1 MKVAHIVRQFSPAIG
16 GLEEAVHNIARSQR
30 DQLGIDAHVITL
42 NRVFDKPSRLPVH
55 DVVDG
60 IPVLR
65 LPWAGST
72 RYPLAPSVLRHI
84 YSFDLLHVH
93 AIDFFF
99 DFLALSRPLHWRPM
113 IASTHGGF
121 FHSKELAKLKRI
133 WFSTVT
139 RASITAYQRII
150 ACSHHD
156 AELFKPV
163 AGERLTTIENGIN
176 QSKFSGASSTTPSRT
191 IISYG
196 RFARHKRLDAL
207 FPILAQLHK
216 NDPAWRLIIAGSY
229 GDQTEA
235 ELRTSAVQAGVGDL
249 VEFVIGPTDGELRSL
264 MARCS
269 YFASLSAHEGFG
281 LAAVEAMSAGLFPLL
296 SGIEPFRRLVSNAG
310 VGLILDADNPTQTS
324 AAITSSVTDDPEVY
338 TRRRVQCMQAVRRY
352 DWNAVARLYTDV
364 YTDVLSKQ
372 GSANP
377 KTRQPLG

>member
-16 GLEEAVHNIARSQR
+16 GLEEAVHSIARSQR
-30 DQLGIDAHVITL
+30 DQLGIDAHIITL
-42 NRVFDKPSRLPVH
+42 NRIFDKPDYLPVH

-65 LPWAGST
+65 LPWTGST
-72 RYPLAPSVLRHI
+72 RYPLAPSVLRHV

-113 IASTHGGF
+113 VASTHGGF

-139 RASITAYQRII
+139 RASTLAYQRII

-163 AGERLTTIENGIN
+163 AGDRLTTIENGIN
-176 QSKFSGASSTTPSRT
+176 QSKFSGASSEIPCRT

-196 RFARHKRLDAL
+196 RFAKHKRLDAL
-207 FPILAQLHK
+207 FPVLAQLHK
-216 NDPAWRLIIAGSY
+216 NDSTWRLIIAGSY
-229 GDQTEA
+229 GDQTES
-235 ELRTSAVQAGVGDL
+235 ELRNSAIGAGVGDL
-249 VEFVIGPTDGELRSL
+249 VEFVIGPTDGELKSL
-264 MARCS
+264 LARCS
-269 YFASLSAHEGFG
+269 YFASFSAHEGFG

-296 SGIEPFRRLVSNAG
+296 SGIEPFRRLVSAAG
-310 VGLILDADNPTQTS
+310 VGLILDPDDVTQTS
-324 AAITSSVTDDPEVY
+324 SAIASSVTTDMEIY
-338 TRRRVQCMQAVRRY
+338 TRRRAQCMQAVRRY
-352 DWNAVARLYTDV
+352 DWNAVARLYTDL
-364 YTDVLSKQ
+364 YHDVLSSKR
-372 GSANP
+372 STHA
-377 KTRQPLG
+377 TTSQPLG